1 VSMNDVSFRVVLGLA
16 LLILSVLVRTVS
28 RNRLVRR
35 KLRLSILLF
44 AVYAVVSLLTQQF
57 GLTAEMAATVLS
69 VNRLLLALAAIN
81 LVVVVVINPLRVD
94 RMPERF
100 PAIVQDTII
109 IGLFMLVA
117 TVALQEKFLTTS
129 AVGAV
134 VIGFALQDTLG
145 NTFAGLAIQVEKPFK
160 VGHWVAIGPHE
171 GRVVEVNWRAT
182 NLRTKAGNLVALPNA
197 FISKEAIV
205 NYSEP
210 EAPTRLQT
218 QVGVSYDVPPNQVKA
233 AIGGALRDLPLVC
246 DSPAPEVLIAG
257 FGAFSIDYLIRFWIT
272 DYGKDTAALDQ
283 VRSAA
288 YYALRRHGYE
298 IPYPIQVEYAGE
310 TVVERGSDRLERL
323 EAVLAPVDLF
333 APLAREERAELAA
346 RAKEQLFG
354 DGETVVRQGDAGS
367 SMFVIV
373 RGRVRVVEA
382 SGRELAAFDAGGY
395 FGEMSMLTGQPR
407 SASVQ
412 AVDDCAV
419 LELTAESLRA
429 VALANPDVLT
439 RISAVV
445 AARRADLERQKA
457 EHVAGQAEA
466 VESPLSLLAR
476 IQTFLHL
483 PSLLG
488 D

>member
-1 VSMNDVSFRVVLGLA
+1 MWMNDVSFRVILGLVLLA
-16 LLILSVLVRTVS
+16 LSLLARAVS

-44 AVYAVVSLLTQQF
+44 AVYAVGSLVLQEFTV
-57 GLTAEMAATVLS
+57 TAEMAATVLS

-81 LVVVVVINPLRVD
+81 LVVVVLINPLRVD
-94 RMPERF
+94 RVPERF

-109 IGLFMLVA
+109 IGFFMLVA

-160 VGHWVAIGPHE
+160 VGHWVAVGPHE

-182 NLRTKAGNLVALPNA
+182 NLRTKAGNLVVLPNA

-210 EAPTRLQT
+210 DVPTRLHT
-218 QVGVSYDVPPNQVKA
+218 EVGVSYDVPPNQVKA
-233 AIGGALRDLPLVC
+233 AVLDGLRGLPLVC
-246 DSPAPEVLIAG
+246 EAPSPEVFIAD
-257 FGAFSIDYLIRFWIT
+257 FGASSVTYLIRFWVN
-272 DYGKDTAALDQ
+272 DFGQDTAALDQ
-283 VRSAA
+283 VRSAT
-288 YYALRRHGYE
+288 YYTLRRHGYE
-298 IPYPIQVEYAGE
+298 IPFPIQTEYHRE
-310 TVVERGSDRLERL
+310 TVVERVSDRIERL
-323 EAVLAPVDLF
+323 EAVLAPIDLF
-333 APLAREERAELAA
+333 APLTRQERVELAV
-346 RAKEQLFG
+346 RSKESLFG
-354 DGETVVRQGDAGS
+354 RDEMIVRQDDPGS

-373 RGRVRVVEA
+373 RGRVRVAETA
-382 SGRELAAFDAGGY
+382 GRQLAVFDAGGY

-412 AVDDCAV
+412 AIDDCQV
-419 LELTAESLRA
+419 IELTAESLRA

-439 RISAVV
+439 RISEVV
-445 AARRADLERQKA
+445 AVRRADLDRQKA
-457 EHVAGQAEA
+457 QHAADQAEA
-466 VESPLSLLAR
+466 AEPPLSLLER
-476 IQTFLHL
+476 IQAFLGL
-483 PSLLG
+483 PSLRG

>member
-1 VSMNDVSFRVVLGLA
+1 MNDVTFRVGLGLA
-16 LLILSVLVRTVS
+16 LFAVSVLARAAS

-44 AVYAVVSLLTQQF
+44 GVYAVVSAAVHQF
-57 GLTAEMAATVLS
+57 APSAELAATILS
-69 VNRLLLALAAIN
+69 VNRLLMALAAIN
-81 LVVVVVINPLRVD
+81 LVVVVLINPHRVD
-94 RMPERF
+94 RVPEKF
-100 PAIVQDTII
+100 PAIVQDTIV

-171 GRVVEVNWRAT
+171 GRVVEVTWRAT
-182 NLRTKAGNLVALPNA
+182 NLRTKAGNLVVLPNA

-210 EAPTRLQT
+210 EAPTRLT
-218 QVGVSYDVPPNQVKA
+218 TIVGVSYDVPPNQVKE
-233 AIGGALRDLPLVC
+233 ALLESMRDLPLVC
-246 DSPAPEVLIAG
+246 RQPAPDVVVAEFASS
-257 FGAFSIDYLIRFWIT
+257 SINYLIRFWIE
-272 DYGKDTAALDQ
+272 DYAADTAALDQ
-283 VRSAA
+283 VRTAA
-288 YYALRRHGYE
+288 YYALRRHRYE
-298 IPYPIQVEYAGE
+298 IPYPIQVEYRRD
-310 TVVERGSDRLERL
+310 TVEERPADRLDRI
-323 EAVLAPVDLF
+323 EAVLQPIDLF
-333 APLAREERAELAA
+333 APLTRAERVELAA
-346 RAKEQLFG
+346 RSKDLLFG
-354 DGETVVRQGDAGS
+354 RGETIVRQGDEGR
-367 SMFVIV
+367 SMFVIA

-382 SGRELAAFDAGGY
+382 SGRELAVFQAGGY

-412 AVDDCAV
+412 AVGDCQV
-419 LELTAESLRA
+419 VELTSESLRE
-429 VALANPDVLT
+429 VALANPDVVT

-457 EHVAGQAEA
+457 AHRADLAEA
-466 VESPLSLLAR
+466 EDSPKSLLER
-476 IQTFLHL
+476 IQAFLRL
-483 PSLLG
+483 PGLLG